1 VTVLLTTLLLSAL
14 AATPV
19 DADPSLS
26 FAHTYE
32 ARQARLLE
40 GVQLESDYV
49 LPSSP
54 MLRLMHADVLA
65 LDSAPLP
72 LDTGGGLRS
81 DTKPLVAL
89 LLGLILGF
97 GTGHLIA
104 GDQDGFVLFLIID
117 VAIIVVG
124 AIFEAALGVGLFWGL
139 GLLVSHIIQG
149 IDAYQTAGGSR
160 IVELTRSRA
169 VQVAAVGPRAPAAGR
184 ELAQVTTRVYGLSF

>member
-1 VTVLLTTLLLSAL
+1 MLLTTLLLSAL
-14 AATPV
+14 AASPV

-26 FAHTYE
+26 FSRTYE
-32 ARQARLLE
+32 SRQARLLE

-49 LPSSP
+49 LPRSP
-54 MLRLMHADVLA
+54 VLQLTHADVLA
-65 LDSAPLP
+65 LSSPPLA

-97 GTGHLIA
+97 GTGHLVA
-104 GDQDGFVLFLIID
+104 GDQDGFVLFLVVDI
-117 VAIIVVG
+117 AIIVAGALLHVAVG
-124 AIFEAALGVGLFWGL
+124 HGVLWGL

-149 IDAYQTAGGSR
+149 IDAYQTAGGGR

-169 VQVAAVGPRAPAAGR
+169 VQLAAVRSEAPGGSR
-184 ELAQVTTRVYGLSF
+184 ELASVTTRVYGLSF

>member
-1 VTVLLTTLLLSAL
+1 MLLTTLLLSAL
-14 AATPV
+14 AASPA

-26 FAHTYE
+26 FSRTYE

-49 LPSSP
+49 LPTSP
-54 MLRLMHADVLA
+54 LLQLVHADTLA
-65 LDSAPLP
+65 LGSAPLP

-81 DTKPLVAL
+81 GTRPLVAL
-89 LLGLILGF
+89 LLGLIIGF
-97 GTGHLIA
+97 GTGHLFA
-104 GDQDGFVLFLIID
+104 GDQDGFVLFLIVD
-117 VAIIVVG
+117 VAIIVLGAMLHAAVG
-124 AIFEAALGVGLFWGL
+124 HGFFFGL

-169 VQVAAVGPRAPAAGR
+169 VQLAAVGGDAAGAGR
-184 ELAQVTTRVYGLSF
+184 EPAQITTRVYGLSF